1 MTFLLPLFE
10 TVSCVFRQEQCTDV
24 TFFLCYFVFNNRGT
38 IIRLKCTGLRLS
50 RATHLI
56 EQAGKRNNTLKIVI
70 LVENLYHNLCS
81 NVTSDTDEC
90 AEGTHNCSGKADC
103 SNTKGGY
110 NCTCK
115 AGFTGDGQN
124 CSGYY

>member
-1 MTFLLPLFE
+1 M
-10 TVSCVFRQEQCTDV
+10 
-24 TFFLCYFVFNNRGT
+24 
-38 IIRLKCTGLRLS
+38 GLRLS

-70 LVENLYHNLCS
+70 LVENQYHNLCS

-90 AEGTHNCSGKADC
+90 AEGTHNCSGQAEC
-103 SNTKGGY
+103 INTKGGY

>member
-1 MTFLLPLFE
+1 MKPLAVCSGRNSILILPFFSVMLSSIIGGPLL
-10 TVSCVFRQEQCTDV
+10 
-24 TFFLCYFVFNNRGT
+24 
-38 IIRLKCTGLRLS
+38 RLKCKGLRLS
-50 RATHLI
+50 RATNLI

-81 NVTSDTDEC
+81 NVTSDIDEC
-90 AEGTHNCSGKADC
+90 AEGTHNCSGKAEC
-103 SNTKGGY
+103 INTKGGY

-115 AGFTGDGQN
+115 SGFTGDGQN